1 MDLAGSESV
10 RKSEAAGERLTEG
23 NNINKGLLSLG
34 NCISD
39 ICRKKV
45 HIPYRDSALTK
56 VLRGIHI
63 L

>member
-10 RKSEAAGERLTEG
+10 RKTEAAGERLAEG

-39 ICRKKV
+39 ICHKKV
-45 HIPYRDSALTK
+45 HIPYRNSALTK
-56 VLRGIHI
+56 VLRGKQF
-63 L
+63 